1 MRQSLAVAY
10 LLLGVILGAYAFAD
24 PMWGIPG
31 CLLLGAWL
39 IFVGVRCLG
48 QGEVGS
54 LVRRTAF
61 VFLAIFAAAVALL
74 VWNRVQGTGARTGA
88 LAAWISFPAFLGTVS
103 GAVAL
108 ISGFGL
114 RRLGR

>member
-31 CLLLGAWL
+31 CLLLGGWL
-39 IFVGVRCLG
+39 IFVGIRCLG
-48 QGEVGS
+48 QGDVGP

-108 ISGFGL
+108 ISGVGL